1 MAGKLNP
8 DRNWAVPESEESRRR
23 RSAYVWNTVG
33 GLLMAFQSVIMLMVL
48 TRVCDIATAGVFT
61 LAYANANLFLNL
73 GKYGVRNYQVSD
85 VRARFSFSAYL
96 RARAVST
103 FAMLVVGGA
112 YTLWCAVSVGWS
124 TEKTATVAVM
134 LLFKAVDALED
145 VFHGNYQQHDRLDVA
160 SKVITA
166 RLGTLIVVFA
176 GLIIAMRSL
185 LMPLAITTAFTAL
198 FFVGE
203 TLWARRFGLPVADGS
218 TGEGLRA
225 VWRETAT
232 LLRECFPVFLAAFLL
247 FYIGNAPKYAID
259 AAMDDAAQAY
269 FGYIAMPVFVVGLL
283 ASFVYNPIIASL
295 AEDWETRRAGRFA
308 RRLGVQAL
316 IIVGITLVCILGALI
331 CGIPVLGTLYNAD
344 LSPYRVDLLILL
356 AGGGFLALATLLTM
370 GITIMRRQG
379 LLVPGYAVVAV
390 FAAVLSPW
398 AVGLAGVDGASWIYL
413 ALMAVLTL
421 WFTVVFALGVRRGD
435 SLPFESLDPR

>member
-1 MAGKLNP
+1 M
-8 DRNWAVPESEESRRR
+8 
-23 RSAYVWNTVG
+23 
-33 GLLMAFQSVIMLMVL
+33 
-48 TRVCDIATAGVFT
+48 
-61 LAYANANLFLNL
+61 
-73 GKYGVRNYQVSD
+73 
-85 VRARFSFSAYL
+85 
-96 RARAVST
+96 
-103 FAMLVVGGA
+103 
-112 YTLWCAVSVGWS
+112 
-124 TEKTATVAVM
+124 
-134 LLFKAVDALED
+134 
-145 VFHGNYQQHDRLDVA
+145 
-160 SKVITA
+160 
-166 RLGTLIVVFA
+166 
-176 GLIIAMRSL
+176 
-185 LMPLAITTAFTAL
+185 
-198 FFVGE
+198 GE

>member
-1 MAGKLNP
+1 
-8 DRNWAVPESEESRRR
+8 
-23 RSAYVWNTVG
+23 
-33 GLLMAFQSVIMLMVL
+33 MAFQSVIMLMML
-48 TRVCDIATAGVFT
+48 TRVCDVAAAGVFT
-61 LAYANANLFLNL
+61 LAYANANFFLNL

-85 VRARFSFSAYL
+85 VRACFSFSAYL

-103 FAMLVVGGA
+103 F
-112 YTLWCAVSVGWS
+112 
-124 TEKTATVAVM
+124 
-134 LLFKAVDALED
+134 
-145 VFHGNYQQHDRLDVA
+145 
-160 SKVITA
+160 
-166 RLGTLIVVFA
+166 
-176 GLIIAMRSL
+176 
-185 LMPLAITTAFTAL
+185 
-198 FFVGE
+198 
-203 TLWARRFGLPVADGS
+203 
-218 TGEGLRA
+218 
-225 VWRETAT
+225 
-232 LLRECFPVFLAAFLL
+232 
-247 FYIGNAPKYAID
+247 
-259 AAMDDAAQAY
+259 
-269 FGYIAMPVFVVGLL
+269 AMPVFVVGLL

-379 LLVPGYAVVAV
+379 LLVPGYVVVAV

-413 ALMAVLTL
+413 ALMVVLTL

>member
-1 MAGKLNP
+1 
-8 DRNWAVPESEESRRR
+8 
-23 RSAYVWNTVG
+23 
-33 GLLMAFQSVIMLMVL
+33 MAFQSVIMLMVL
-48 TRVCDIATAGVFT
+48 PRVRDVAAAGVFT

-85 VRARFSFSAYL
+85 VRARFSFWTYL
-96 RARAVST
+96 RARAIST
-103 FAMLVVGGA
+103 F
-112 YTLWCAVSVGWS
+112 
-124 TEKTATVAVM
+124 
-134 LLFKAVDALED
+134 
-145 VFHGNYQQHDRLDVA
+145 
-160 SKVITA
+160 
-166 RLGTLIVVFA
+166 
-176 GLIIAMRSL
+176 
-185 LMPLAITTAFTAL
+185 
-198 FFVGE
+198 
-203 TLWARRFGLPVADGS
+203 
-218 TGEGLRA
+218 
-225 VWRETAT
+225 
-232 LLRECFPVFLAAFLL
+232 
-247 FYIGNAPKYAID
+247 
-259 AAMDDAAQAY
+259 
-269 FGYIAMPVFVVGLL
+269 AMPVFVVGLL

-295 AEDWETRRAGRFA
+295 AEDWETRCAGRFA
-308 RRLGVQAL
+308 RRLGMQAL

-413 ALMAVLTL
+413 ALMVVLTL